1 MEANVRDEGAWF
13 VCAVPARRAAGNQI
27 GEVATEFA
35 DDSSGAAAWIETDK
49 GDFGSVKLILP
60 REISAFADI
69 HGRNVLPAS
78 HHRNPASAPTVGAIN
93 LHQNPFNPGLMNVQ
107 E

>member
-60 REISAFADI
+60 QQSKTAAWIETGKATSVA
-69 HGRNVLPAS
+69 
-78 HHRNPASAPTVGAIN
+78 
-93 LHQNPFNPGLMNVQ
+93 
-107 E
+107 

>member
-1 MEANVRDEGAWF
+1 VEANVRDEGAWF

-35 DDSSGAAAWIETDK
+35 EDSSGAAAWIETDK

-60 REISAFADI
+60 QMLLDPLEEQF
-69 HGRNVLPAS
+69 HLPTHLVELANS
-78 HHRNPASAPTVGAIN
+78 
-93 LHQNPFNPGLMNVQ
+93 
-107 E
+107 